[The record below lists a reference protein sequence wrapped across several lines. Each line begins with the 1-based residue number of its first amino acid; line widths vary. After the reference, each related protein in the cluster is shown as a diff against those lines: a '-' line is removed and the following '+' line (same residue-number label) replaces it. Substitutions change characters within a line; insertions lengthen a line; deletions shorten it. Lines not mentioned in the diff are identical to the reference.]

1 MELVMTIIVL
11 SIFFSGLLPH
21 CSGSLQL
28 PLMKPPL
35 QYQVNSHYLSLPQI
49 FPRKL
54 MNTERQIKEHDEEST
69 HGASK
74 QNDKENLSG
83 KEQEKEQK
91 MKVVRKKKK
100 KNKGTR
106 QEWVEGEDPSQYMT
120 MDYSRV
126 RRRRPIHNKNIP
138 VAP

>member
-1 MELVMTIIVL
+1 MELVMIITVL
-11 SIFFSGLLPH
+11 ISIFFSSLHPH
-21 CSGSLQL
+21 CSASLQL

-35 QYQVNSHYLSLPQI
+35 QSQVNAHYLSLPP

-54 MNTERQIKEHDEEST
+54 MSTEQQVVGHEEAT
-69 HGASK
+69 QGASRK
-74 QNDKENLSG
+74 NDKEISSG
-83 KEQEKEQK
+83 KEEEKKEK
-91 MKVVRKKKK
+91 MKVVVGKKKK
-100 KNKGTR
+100 KKTGTR
-106 QEWVEGEDPSQYMT
+106 QEWVEGEDPSQYFT